1 MYYKK
6 GKIKMKEKKQKNL
19 DSIEKVTCFAQLKDE
34 IV

>member
-1 MYYKK
+1 MYYKENQ
-6 GKIKMKEKKQKNL
+6 IKMKKTKNL